1 MMLVKMIIQW
11 GNIASSFDTIFQMPV
26 SFSNMNNY
34 FVTASSIDSDRSY
47 HMVKKVDANHIKVF
61 DVVYGDAW
69 SILNSK
75 MVWFAIGY

>member
-1 MMLVKMIIQW
+1 MIIQW
-11 GNIASSFDTIFQMPV
+11 GNTASSFDTIFQMHV

-61 DVVYGDAW
+61 DVVHGDAW
-69 SILNSK
+69 KILNSK

>member
-1 MMLVKMIIQW
+1 MNGLIIQW

-34 FVTASSIDSDRSY
+34 FVTASSIESDRSY
-47 HMVKKVDANHIKVF
+47 NMVKKVDANHIKVF
-61 DVVYGDAW
+61 DIVYGDSW
-69 SILNSK
+69 HVNTSK

>member
-11 GNIASSFDTIFQMPV
+11 GNIASSFDTTFQMPV

-34 FVTASSIDSDRSY
+34 FVTASSIDSGRSY
-47 HMVKKVDANHIKVF
+47 NMVMKVDANNIKVF
-61 DVVYGDAW
+61 DVVYGDSW
-69 SILNSK
+69 GILDSK